1 MGYHK
6 LLIKKFHFKY
16 NIFFAEKEPEDFKH
30 NINYSYNPLDYY
42 KNIGDEGHV
51 MWICDVYEKETK
63 VNKQHELEYTMIP
76 FY

>member
-1 MGYHK
+1 MGYQK

-16 NIFFAEKEPEDFKH
+16 NNFFFAEKEPEDFKH

-51 MWICDVYEKETK
+51 M
-63 VNKQHELEYTMIP
+63 
-76 FY
+76 